1 MNRHSVGHLVLKSV
15 MDHLGAK
22 QLVKSSV
29 YSSSTIENLVFV
41 KSNSY
46 MNESDK
52 ALKKFFESNKI
63 SSDQVI
69 LVVLYDDF
77 ENDLGK
83 VKISKFKK
91 NESHNGIKSVLK
103 YMKNGDNV
111 YKLGVGIGPKPSNA
125 TRDTMADWVLS
136 PFRLQDKEVLESK
149 GIPLAIDYID
159 YILEV
164 EGEVGDTNKVNAY
177 FSKHS

>member
-1 MNRHSVGHLVLKSV
+1 MS
-15 MDHLGAK
+15 HLGAK

-29 YSSSTIENLVFV
+29 YSSSNLGNLMFV
-41 KSNSY
+41 KSNAY

-52 ALKKFFESNKI
+52 ALKKFFETNKI
-63 SSDQVI
+63 LPDQVT

-111 YKLGVGIGPKPSNA
+111 FKLGVGIGPKPSNA
-125 TRDTMADWVLS
+125 TRHTMADWVLS
-136 PFRLQDKEVLESK
+136 PFRLQDKEILESK

-159 YILEV
+159 FILEV
-164 EGEVGDTNKVNAY
+164 EGEVGDPQKVNAY
-177 FSKHS
+177 FSKNS